1 MEKGLLLNNLNGIVN
16 GRMIDLEAFD
26 SMQVTKTQLII
37 VATYSLILA
46 RASLNLTM
54 ASSCRTVIGIAAA
67 SPVSFD
73 CRLISCSR

>member
-1 MEKGLLLNNLNGIVN
+1 
-16 GRMIDLEAFD
+16 MINFEEFD
-26 SMQVTKTQLII
+26 SKQATIMQLIV

-73 CRLISCSR
+73 CRLIS